1 MNLQWTQNEAL
12 QVTSKDIEFGQYL
25 PTDDV
30 TNRKQVRHSQS
41 IIRAT
46 VQACGVNWPETSAVP
61 V

>member
-30 TNRKQVRHSQS
+30 TNRK
-41 IIRAT
+41 T
-46 VQACGVNWPETSAVP
+46 GTP
-61 V
+61 